1 VDLSQIFGEV
11 VQGIEDGLYSII
23 NHPSLVLLNILAFI
37 VLMFFVKKFLWEK
50 VTKFID
56 LRQQALMEA
65 METADQERARAQ
77 ELQAK
82 SSKDYE
88 QMKEET
94 RQLKEKLTQDAY
106 RQQEELIL
114 SAKKEAQR
122 RLDQTEL
129 DIQFEIAQA
138 NEEIKQSIKE
148 IAFLAAEKI
157 VKREIDESVH
167 QDIIDSI
174 LEENGQS

>member
-1 VDLSQIFGEV
+1 VDLSQIFDEV

-50 VTKFID
+50 VTRFID

-82 SSKDYE
+82 STKDYE

-122 RLDQTEL
+122 RLEQTEL

>member
-1 VDLSQIFGEV
+1 VNLSQIFDEV

-56 LRQQALMEA
+56 LRQKALMEA

-88 QMKEET
+88 KMKEET

-122 RLDQTEL
+122 RLEQTEL

>member
-1 VDLSQIFGEV
+1 MNLSQIFDEV

-37 VLMFFVKKFLWEK
+37 VLMFFVKKYLWEK
-50 VTKFID
+50 VTRFID
-56 LRQQALMEA
+56 LREKALMEA

-82 SSKDYE
+82 SATDYE
-88 QMKEET
+88 KMKEET

-106 RQQEELIL
+106 RQQEELIQ

-122 RLDQTEL
+122 RLEQTEL

-167 QDIIDSI
+167 QDIIDQI
-174 LEENGQS
+174 LEENGRS

>member
-1 VDLSQIFGEV
+1 MNLSQIFDEV

-37 VLMFFVKKFLWEK
+37 VLMFFVKKYLWEK
-50 VTKFID
+50 VTNFID
-56 LRQQALMEA
+56 LRQKALMEA

-88 QMKEET
+88 RMKEET

-114 SAKKEAQR
+114 SAKREAQR
-122 RLDQTEL
+122 RLEQTEL

>member
-1 VDLSQIFGEV
+1 VDLSQIFDEV

-122 RLDQTEL
+122 RLEQTEL

>member
-1 VDLSQIFGEV
+1 MDLSQIFDEV

-50 VTKFID
+50 VTRFID

-82 SSKDYE
+82 STKDYE

-122 RLDQTEL
+122 RLEQTEL

>member
-1 VDLSQIFGEV
+1 MNLSELFSEV

-50 VTKFID
+50 VTRFID
-56 LRQQALMEA
+56 LREKALMEA
-65 METADQERARAQ
+65 METADQERKRAQ

-82 SSKDYE
+82 SSQDYE
-88 QMKEET
+88 KMKEET

-122 RLDQTEL
+122 RLEQTEL

>member
-1 VDLSQIFGEV
+1 VDLSQIFDEV

-50 VTKFID
+50 VTRFID

-122 RLDQTEL
+122 RLEQTEL

>member
-1 VDLSQIFGEV
+1 MDLSQIFDEV

-122 RLDQTEL
+122 RLEQTEL

>member
-1 VDLSQIFGEV
+1 VDLSQIFDEV

-37 VLMFFVKKFLWEK
+37 VLMFFVKKYLWEK

-65 METADQERARAQ
+65 MENADQERARAQ

-106 RQQEELIL
+106 RQQEELIQ
-114 SAKKEAQR
+114 SAKREAQR
-122 RLDQTEL
+122 RLEQTEL

>member
-1 VDLSQIFGEV
+1 VNLSQIFDEV

-56 LRQQALMEA
+56 LREKALMEA
-65 METADQERARAQ
+65 METADQERTRAQ

-88 QMKEET
+88 KMKEET

-122 RLDQTEL
+122 RLEQTEL

>member
-1 VDLSQIFGEV
+1 MNLSQIFDEV

-50 VTKFID
+50 VTRFID
-56 LRQQALMEA
+56 LRQKALMEA

-82 SSKDYE
+82 SSEDYE
-88 QMKEET
+88 KMKEET

-106 RQQEELIL
+106 RQQEELIV

-122 RLDQTEL
+122 RLEQTEL

>member
-1 VDLSQIFGEV
+1 MNLSQIFDEV

-56 LRQQALMEA
+56 LRQKALMEA

-88 QMKEET
+88 KMKEET

-122 RLDQTEL
+122 RLEQTEL

>member
-1 VDLSQIFGEV
+1 MNLSQIFDEA

-37 VLMFFVKKFLWEK
+37 ILMIFVKKFLWEK
-50 VTKFID
+50 VTHFIE
-56 LRQQALMEA
+56 LRQKALMEA
-65 METADQERARAQ
+65 METADLERARAQ

-82 SSKDYE
+82 SSQDYE
-88 QMKEET
+88 KMKEET
-94 RQLKEKLTQDAY
+94 RQLKEKLTIDAY
-106 RQQEELIL
+106 RVQEELIL

-122 RLDQTEL
+122 RLEQTEL

-138 NEEIKQSIKE
+138 NAEIKQSIKE

>member
-1 VDLSQIFGEV
+1 MDLSQIFDEV

-50 VTKFID
+50 VTRFID

-122 RLDQTEL
+122 RLEQTEL